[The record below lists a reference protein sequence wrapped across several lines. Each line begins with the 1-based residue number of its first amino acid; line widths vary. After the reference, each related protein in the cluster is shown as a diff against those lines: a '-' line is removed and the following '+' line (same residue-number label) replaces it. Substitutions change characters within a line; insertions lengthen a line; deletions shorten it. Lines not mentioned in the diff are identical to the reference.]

1 MKSYDCRGTLVDS
14 QRAFMIPFQYD
25 SVQRERDEEQLK
37 GDERREGWRL
47 IREVRQIELVKES
60 DREDEKIQPKYSI
73 TK

>member
-1 MKSYDCRGTLVDS
+1 MTAYK
-14 QRAFMIPFQYD
+14 
-25 SVQRERDEEQLK
+25 ERDEEQLK